1 MGQVPAGRK
10 APGAEGRGRWGQAAA
25 GNQGGHLSRE
35 REGLQETVASSTWEQ
50 ESLWS
55 APCWGPRPGNL
66 QLRCSLEGG
75 REEGRQA
82 TRPLSAQSRQARPGL
97 QGGHTGI
104 GGGGGTTPALQRSG
118 RETEFLSLWSHLR
131 GWIQRT
137 GSQGCGWRWPESVC
151 SPPTSLFCPSGVCGK
166 RGRSC
171 PGAPRSSLLSQ
182 PGMSVSEVGGV
193 SHLLLASATRA
204 PSVGFPSYQL
214 YPDGRFLGHHGLGWG
229 FREPSGLWQG
239 KMKGL
244 GSAHVLET
252 LSCLWTCPGSPRPW
266 LMAGF
271 LCRRLV

>member
-1 MGQVPAGRK
+1 MVCPVLGSKAWEPSAQVLPGRRERRGETGNPASQCSEQ
-10 APGAEGRGRWGQAAA
+10 AGQA
-25 GNQGGHLSRE
+25 G
-35 REGLQETVASSTWEQ
+35 
-50 ESLWS
+50 
-55 APCWGPRPGNL
+55 APRRAHRNW
-66 QLRCSLEGG
+66 
-75 REEGRQA
+75 
-82 TRPLSAQSRQARPGL
+82 
-97 QGGHTGI
+97 
-104 GGGGGTTPALQRSG
+104 GGGTTPALQRSG